1 MLDRTYREILSKE
14 EYDFVCETRAF
25 MQEVI
30 APYAQR
36 IDQDDEVPQ
45 VVFEALKPYMSVSIP
60 EAYGGQGKG
69 LLYDCLVIQELGAV
83 SPALVTFIEVAQLF
97 AHALEIGGTEAQ
109 KKKYLGMLCDGVV
122 GAYALTDAGP
132 GSDPA
137 NMSTLAERQG
147 QGWRI
152 RGKKRHITFADIA
165 ELMVV
170 FARTPGEGGAKSL
183 GAFVMEAPYDGLEF
197 IRRSEWSGL
206 RGHKAWEFSI
216 DTYTEELIGAPD
228 QGLNIALG
236 VLNSTRTTLAC
247 GHLGLAQTALDMAVR
262 FAKERIVG
270 GQAIFKNQ
278 GISFPLMETAAKI
291 EGARLL
297 SYRAARMHDAGRDH
311 RAETSMAK
319 FAAAEALIDAVT
331 VANRVL
337 GGFSGN
343 LDYPGDLYLRDAF
356 TWVAAHGTI
365 EVQKMTAAR
374 GLFSSRNPAAE

>member
-1 MLDRTYREILSKE
+1 MLDRTYREILSDE
-14 EYDFVCETRAF
+14 EYRFVCETRAF

-30 APYAQR
+30 APYAAQ
-36 IDQDDEVPQ
+36 IDRDDDVPQ
-45 VVFEALKPYMSVSIP
+45 EVFEALKPYMSVSIP
-60 EAYGGQGKG
+60 ESYGGQGKG

-97 AHALEIGGTEAQ
+97 AHAIEIGGTEAQ
-109 KKKYLGMLCDGVV
+109 KKKYLGKLCQGMV
-122 GAYALTDAGP
+122 GAYALTDTGP

-137 NMSTLAERQG
+137 NMGTTATRER

-152 RGKKRHITFADIA
+152 RGQKRHITFADIA

-170 FARTPGEGGAKSL
+170 FARTPHEGGDKSVGTFIL
-183 GAFVMEAPYDGLEF
+183 EAPYDGFDF

-206 RGHKAWEFSI
+206 RGHKAWEFSL
-216 DTYTEELIGAPD
+216 DTYTEELIGGPD
-228 QGLNIALG
+228 QGLQIALG

-247 GHLGLAQTALDMAVR
+247 GHLGLAQTALDMAIR
-262 FAKERIVG
+262 FSKEREVA
-270 GQAIFKNQ
+270 GQAIYKNQ
-278 GISFPLMETAAKI
+278 GISFPLIETAAKI

-319 FAAAEALIDAVT
+319 FAAAEALIEAVT
-331 VANRVL
+331 IANRVL

-374 GLFSSRNPAAE
+374 GLFSSRNPAAA